1 MKREF
6 FEKIDCQMH
15 STLRSY
21 QELQMLKHCG
31 VTDIISTIYIPLK
44 ITKPGTV
51 QDLCNWLIKKETERG
66 DKIGINIHPAIGL
79 HPLMVPED
87 TTFIDEAL
95 DYIENAVKS
104 KKAVAV
110 GETGLEKGTQE
121 EFVCFKRHLEIAK
134 DNRLPVIIH
143 TPRENKPELTKIIMR
158 EIKRKKIEQAVVDH
172 CDMTNVK
179 IVLSNARRDIKV
191 GLSIGKR
198 NLSIPDALKLYKS
211 YSYENR
217 FVLSSNAGGA
227 NSDYL
232 SLIKAVEAFSEAGV
246 NPKIVKKLAN
256 DNAMDLFRGIV
267 RKDNALLI

>member
-1 MKREF
+1 MKQVF

-15 STLRSY
+15 TTLRSY
-21 QELQMLKHCG
+21 KELEMLKHCG
-31 VTDIISTIYIPLK
+31 VTDIISTMYLPIKLS
-44 ITKPGTV
+44 KPGTV
-51 QDLCNWLIKKETERG
+51 QDLCNWLIKSETERG
-66 DKIGINIHPAIGL
+66 DRIGINIHPAIGL

-87 TTFIDEAL
+87 TTIVDTAL

-104 KKAVAV
+104 KKAVAI

-134 DNRLPVIIH
+134 NHRLPLIIH
-143 TPRENKPELTKIIMR
+143 TPSENKPELTKIIMR
-158 EIKRKKIEQAVVDH
+158 EIKRKKIEQAVIDH

-191 GLSIGKR
+191 GLSVGER
-198 NLSIPDALKLYKS
+198 NLSVNDALKLYKS

-217 FVLSSNAGGA
+217 FVLSSNAGSA

-232 SLIKAVEAFSEAGV
+232 SLIKTVEAFYEAGV

-256 DNAMDLFRGIV
+256 DNALDIFRGIV